1 MKYATSL
8 PYREGLFIKT
18 LHFSA
23 LGKLKAFRI
32 TALVHV
38 QMVCSEQMDL
48 FEGSSLP
55 SPFLELAL
63 SWRRR
68 ESYLKIGTVRCHKAA
83 ALKPIINSS
92 SLLSVPS

>member
-1 MKYATSL
+1 MPHYSHVEKGVIVHQNIA
-8 PYREGLFIKT
+8 
-18 LHFSA
+18 FSA
-23 LGKLKAFRI
+23 SEKLEAVRI
-32 TALVHV
+32 TALVNA

-48 FEGSSLP
+48 LEGSSCP

-92 SLLSVPS
+92 SLLSVPF